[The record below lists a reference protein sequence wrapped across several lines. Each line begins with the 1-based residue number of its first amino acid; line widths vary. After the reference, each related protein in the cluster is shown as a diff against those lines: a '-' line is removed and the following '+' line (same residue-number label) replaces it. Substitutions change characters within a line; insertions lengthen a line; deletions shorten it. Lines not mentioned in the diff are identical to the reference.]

1 MFENEKQTLEF
12 EWKKT
17 DRPQTATSTFSLA
30 YGKCNI
36 FLLLPQ
42 VNLQRAGADGTR
54 RAKFNEFRLI
64 HLAGTDDWPAPEYA
78 GHRCR
83 SDVRDVLFPLMDKYF
98 QVVKHCVKLQI
109 MSAVGQVETFIANRE
124 I

>member
-1 MFENEKQTLEF
+1 MNPALKIKSKSQNSKEVFEIYNESELPVPYEIEKNALYKVAHNKGVFENDKQTLEF

-42 VNLQRAGADGTR
+42 VNLQIYNFA
-54 RAKFNEFRLI
+54 E
-64 HLAGTDDWPAPEYA
+64 
-78 GHRCR
+78 
-83 SDVRDVLFPLMDKYF
+83 
-98 QVVKHCVKLQI
+98 
-109 MSAVGQVETFIANRE
+109 RE
-124 I
+124 NLRPSTSTIKKNLGL